1 MNLQLLSILENS
13 RNYTMAVAES
23 MPETSYAFK
32 PQGAGWNFVELL
44 NHIAYGIQW
53 WEENYVKGNKVSWDP
68 PLLKNSK
75 QDTINYLGSAYDS
88 LKKTLGKQELT
99 GNALNGFH
107 STIDHITHHRG
118 QTVIYMRCAGI
129 TPPEYLY

>member
-23 MPETSYAFK
+23 MPETSYTFK

-53 WEENYVKGNKVSWDP
+53 WEENYVKGNKLSWDP
-68 PLLKNSK
+68 PPLKNGK

-88 LKKTLGKQELT
+88 LKNTLGKQELT

-118 QTVIYMRCAGI
+118 QTVVYMRCNGI
-129 TPPEYLY
+129 NPPEYLY